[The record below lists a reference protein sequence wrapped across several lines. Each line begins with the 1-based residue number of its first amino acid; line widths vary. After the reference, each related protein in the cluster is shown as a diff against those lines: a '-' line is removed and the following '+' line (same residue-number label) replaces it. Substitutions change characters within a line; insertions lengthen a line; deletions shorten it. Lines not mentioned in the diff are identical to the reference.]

1 MLNVSKNRF
10 SLMVLGLPVPSSKI
24 SRESRL
30 MVQSVHGGGG
40 GSGVD
45 DDGDGDALL
54 LPLGLL
60 ALQWPRGA

>member
-1 MLNVSKNRF
+1 ML
-10 SLMVLGLPVPSSKI
+10 
-24 SRESRL
+24 
-30 MVQSVHGGGG
+30 QSVSYMHGGGG
-40 GSGVD
+40 GVDD